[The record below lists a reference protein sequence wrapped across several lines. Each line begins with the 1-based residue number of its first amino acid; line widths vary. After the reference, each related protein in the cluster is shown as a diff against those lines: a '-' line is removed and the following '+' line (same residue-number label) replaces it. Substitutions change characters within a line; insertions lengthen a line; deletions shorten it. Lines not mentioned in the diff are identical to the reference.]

1 MVRIK
6 DKHNCCGCESCVQTC
21 PKHCITMQQDEEGFL
36 YPIVHEVDCIN
47 CHLCEHVC
55 PVINQNPQA
64 DILKVWAAQN
74 TNDEIRKKSSSGG
87 VASLIAENIINR
99 GGAVFGARFN
109 ESWDVVHACAETHNQ
124 LTAFRGS
131 KYVQSKIGNSF
142 IHVENLLKADRNVL
156 FIGTPCQ
163 VAGLKC
169 FLRREYENLITVDFI
184 CHGVPSPSIFKWYL
198 QEEILKY
205 VEPGDYK
212 NNIIGYYQM
221 LNNDFH
227 LPDHVKIMD
236 IQFRNKQD
244 GWKKYSLVLQLSI
257 SSTNGKNSEVF
268 ISNNVTKDLFLKG
281 FTSDLYLRPSCHKCP
296 SRNFRSGSDL
306 TIGDFWG
313 QEQMF
318 PEFDNDTGVSCII
331 VKTLKGDELIDKI
344 KQIKKEVKTIGQ
356 ALAYNPSLIISKAE
370 SYNRKKFWKYI
381 GKYSFEDSV
390 NRALHLNIAERAML
404 KIKNKFKK

>member
-1 MVRIK
+1 M
-6 DKHNCCGCESCVQTC
+6 
-21 PKHCITMQQDEEGFL
+21 
-36 YPIVHEVDCIN
+36 
-47 CHLCEHVC
+47 
-55 PVINQNPQA
+55 
-64 DILKVWAAQN
+64 
-74 TNDEIRKKSSSGG
+74 
-87 VASLIAENIINR
+87 
-99 GGAVFGARFN
+99 
-109 ESWDVVHACAETHNQ
+109 
-124 LTAFRGS
+124 
-131 KYVQSKIGNSF
+131 
-142 IHVENLLKADRNVL
+142 
-156 FIGTPCQ
+156 
-163 VAGLKC
+163 
-169 FLRREYENLITVDFI
+169 RREYENLITIDFI

-205 VEPGDYK
+205 VEPSDYK

>member
-169 FLRREYENLITVDFI
+169 FLRREYENLITIDFI

-205 VEPGDYK
+205 VEPSDYK

-236 IQFRNKQD
+236 IQFRNK
-244 GWKKYSLVLQLSI
+244 
-257 SSTNGKNSEVF
+257 
-268 ISNNVTKDLFLKG
+268 
-281 FTSDLYLRPSCHKCP
+281 H
-296 SRNFRSGSDL
+296 
-306 TIGDFWG
+306 WG